1 MDEELATCDEC
12 GEDKPA
18 DMFYDDEAGHICED
32 CAEEWGLEYD
42 F

>member
-1 MDEELATCDEC
+1 MDDLATCDEC
-12 GEDKPA
+12 GEEKPA
-18 DMFYDDEAGHICED
+18 DMFYDDEDYGHICED